1 MQPQRN
7 NFGCLMRSRVSWR
20 RTPTLSRL
28 SGSLLSSGLRR
39 TLENPHLEISSMKKI
54 PPPLLVIL
62 TVAAFS
68 WAGLSVSASAEEKDQ
83 AALAHA
89 MQPAKAT
96 LEAGL
101 KASEREG
108 KPISAKFEIEDGKL
122 QLSVYTRKGDG
133 FTEAVLDP
141 ASGAIVKAEKIT
153 EPDDLKEAQAQSAA
167 MTKAKQSLLA
177 ATEAAV
183 KANAGYRAVS
193 VEPEL
198 KDGHPVAEVTL
209 LQGSTFKKVNSRL
222 D

>member
-1 MQPQRN
+1 
-7 NFGCLMRSRVSWR
+7 
-20 RTPTLSRL
+20 
-28 SGSLLSSGLRR
+28 
-39 TLENPHLEISSMKKI
+39 MKKI
-54 PPPLLVIL
+54 SPPLLVIL

-68 WAGLSVSASAEEKDQ
+68 WAGLSISVSAEEKDQ

-141 ASGAIVKAEKIT
+141 GTGAIVKAEKIT
-153 EPDDLKEAQAQSAA
+153 DADDLKEAQAQSAA
-167 MTKAKQSLLA
+167 MTTAKRSLLA

-183 KANAGYRAVS
+183 KANSGFRAVS

-209 LQGSTFKKVNSRL
+209 LQGSTFKKVSSKL

>member
-1 MQPQRN
+1 
-7 NFGCLMRSRVSWR
+7 
-20 RTPTLSRL
+20 
-28 SGSLLSSGLRR
+28 
-39 TLENPHLEISSMKKI
+39 MKKI

-68 WAGLSVSASAEEKDQ
+68 WAGLSVSASAEEKDE

-108 KPISAKFEIEDGKL
+108 KPISAKFEIEDGNL
-122 QLSVYTRKGDG
+122 QLSIYTAKGDA

-153 EPDDLKEAQAQSAA
+153 DADDLKEAQAQSTA
-167 MTKAKQSLLA
+167 MTTAKQSLLA

-183 KANAGYRAVS
+183 KANSGFRAVS

-209 LQGSTFKKVNSRL
+209 LQGSTFKKVSTKL